1 MKEPF
6 SPEDGSLRLRRPFC
20 LRPIG
25 PRRHPRDF
33 LEDAAKCLRLSKA
46 HLLRH
51 GGDRHIALA
60 EQSIGVL
67 DAALVEHVMKAI
79 PDHVLEDLAKV
90 AFAIPRRGGSHLHR
104 EWLGVLVMDQIQRS
118 LNIGNTPQI
127 PRLPLGRNTGRRK
140 GIEQKGADLIEIS
153 RDQKVAV
160 ACGMPTKLRRFP

>member
-25 PRRHPRDF
+25 PRRHPRDL

-90 AFAIPRRGGSHLHR
+90 AFVNCLYLVLHR
-104 EWLGVLVMDQIQRS
+104 LKSLVLNKCLGKHL
-118 LNIGNTPQI
+118 
-127 PRLPLGRNTGRRK
+127 
-140 GIEQKGADLIEIS
+140 
-153 RDQKVAV
+153 
-160 ACGMPTKLRRFP
+160 